1 MDSRCGTSPTEMNV
15 RTILGRRSGLNVM
28 KEQLHVCR
36 AFRRKGQQPPSL
48 RLRGKRERAASSPSG
63 PSTTSRGIGAEAR
76 RSGRWGVSSRTVVG
90 QNDRALPLL
99 CGKRGG

>member
-1 MDSRCGTSPTEMNV
+1 MDSRCGTSPTEVNV

-48 RLRGKRERAASSPSG
+48 RLRGKRE
-63 PSTTSRGIGAEAR
+63 SRV
-76 RSGRWGVSSRTVVG
+76 VSSWPEHDQQGYRS
-90 QNDRALPLL
+90 
-99 CGKRGG
+99 